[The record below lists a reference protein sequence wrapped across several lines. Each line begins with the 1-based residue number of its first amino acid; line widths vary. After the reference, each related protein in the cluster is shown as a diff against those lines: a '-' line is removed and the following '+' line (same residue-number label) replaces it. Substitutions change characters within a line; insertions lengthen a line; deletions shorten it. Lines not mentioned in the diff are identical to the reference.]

1 MQPGGSSIWIG
12 LDALDLVELRR
23 RLRQGD
29 LPNLAR
35 LARLG
40 GLTRLEPDVPGL
52 HQSVWRSFVN
62 ARPVGDHGW
71 YFSKVWRPEY
81 GRLECADPRWLRLEP
96 FWQPLADA
104 GLRLALIDVPHVVDP
119 GPAFAGVFLSG
130 WQTHDRHPLVVRP
143 APLLGELTARFGPPI
158 MPPEHYGPQQSGQL
172 RRLHRLALAA
182 LDQIARMAE
191 WILRRE
197 RPDLMLMALGAP
209 HRVGHYL
216 WDLSQID
223 RSRLTR
229 EEIRTLDRALD
240 DVYAAADRAVGRIA
254 AAAPPG
260 ARLAAFALHGM
271 GPNPGW
277 NDLLP
282 RLLDGRPDAP
292 PARRSL
298 RARVHGLRRS
308 ALVLKASRLVPAPLA
323 NVLRGAWSARMH
335 DWSSTRCFALP
346 SETGGLVRI
355 NLAGREPRGIVE
367 PGAEYEDLCAE
378 LTARLAAVTDLET
391 GEPIVARV
399 NRVDQLVPADAPF
412 RPYLPDLA
420 VEWRERRIGDSI
432 GVRLAGGT
440 TLRWPRGRRTSSG
453 RSGDHRSHGW
463 VVGDADVPAPRD
475 RAPSPVELAAAILD
489 GCVQPR
495 PRTASVCPSVGTWR
509 QGASAY

>member
-1 MQPGGSSIWIG
+1 MHASGSSIWIG
-12 LDALDLVELRR
+12 LDAFDLVELRL

-35 LARLG
+35 LARTG
-40 GLTRLEPDVPGL
+40 GLTRLAPDVPGL

-62 ARPVGDHGW
+62 GRPVGDHGW
-71 YFSKVWRPEY
+71 YFSKVWRPEH
-81 GRLECADPRWLRLEP
+81 GRLECADPSWLRLEP

-104 GLRLALIDVPHVVDP
+104 GLRLALIDVPHVRDP
-119 GPAFAGVFLSG
+119 GPTFDGVFLGG
-130 WQTHDRHPLVVRP
+130 WQAHDRHPLEVRP
-143 APLLGELTARFGPPI
+143 ATLLGELTARFGPPV
-158 MPPEHYGPQQSGQL
+158 MPPEHYGPQQSGEL

-182 LDQIARMAE
+182 LDQIARVAE

-197 RPDLMLMALGAP
+197 RPDLMLLALGAP

-223 RSRLTR
+223 RSRLAP

-282 RLLDGRPDAP
+282 RLLDGQPEARR
-292 PARRSL
+292 RRSL
-298 RARVHGLRRS
+298 RARAHGLRRS
-308 ALVLKASRLVPAPLA
+308 PLVLNASRLMPPAIA
-323 NVLRGAWSARMH
+323 DVLRDVWSARMH
-335 DWSSTRCFALP
+335 HWSSTRFFALP

-355 NLAGREPRGIVE
+355 NLAGREPLGIVE

-378 LTARLAAVTDLET
+378 LAARLTAVTDLET

-399 NRVDQLVPADAPF
+399 NFVDQLVPPDAPF

-420 VEWRERRIGDSI
+420 VEWRERRIGDSV
-432 GVRLAGGT
+432 GLRLAGGA

-463 VVGDADVPAPRD
+463 VVGDADVPVPLD
-475 RAPSPVELAAAILD
+475 RAPSGVELAAAILD
-489 GCVQPR
+489 GCVQRR
-495 PRTASVCPSVGTWR
+495 PRAAPQRAPAATRLQTA
-509 QGASAY
+509 